1 MRRPRGH
8 EITWTFVAETSEV
21 ADRCLLFTDT
31 YGRLLQVVLA
41 FTALAVLYVKRKL
54 ETPMRP
60 LQVWVLDVGKQ
71 CVGAFLLHC
80 LSIVLSIVFVA
91 NAGHDDDECGIYFV
105 TYMLDT
111 TCGVLV
117 LIVVLRAMQWLAESC
132 RWRDLQESGF
142 YGDPPRLAVFAKQL
156 AAYSAAVL
164 VMKMLTALV
173 IFTYYDPLAAF
184 ATRLFSSFSQHRH
197 LELLLVMIIIPGCFN
212 AFQFWIVDSY
222 LKCDGSHWKYFSALG
237 ASDPHEKTRAPIVG
251 GGAPLTFTAS
261 ATHATAASLTTT
273 TYESTASASAFAA
286 PLSEP
291 KSERVVAPPR
301 PPSSASGRNGFV
313 L

>member
-1 MRRPRGH
+1 MQPRRH
-8 EITWTFVAETSEV
+8 EVTWTFVAETSEV
-21 ADRCLLFTDT
+21 ADRCLLFTDS

-80 LSIVLSIVFVA
+80 LSIILSIVFVA
-91 NAGHDDDECGIYFV
+91 SAGNNDDECGIYFV

-156 AAYSAAVL
+156 AAYSVAVL
-164 VMKMLTALV
+164 LMKMLTALV
-173 IFTYYDPLAAF
+173 ILAYYEPLAAF
-184 ATRLFSSFSQHRH
+184 ATRLFSSFTQHRH

-212 AFQFWIVDSY
+212 AFQFWLVDSY
-222 LKCDGSHWKYFSALG
+222 LKCDGSHWKYFSALD
-237 ASDPHEKTRAPIVG
+237 SEKTRAPIVA
-251 GGAPLTFTAS
+251 GGAPVLAGERPS
-261 ATHATAASLTTT
+261 IATTYDATA
-273 TYESTASASAFAA
+273 FALPA
-286 PLSEP
+286 PEP
-291 KSERVVAPPR
+291 KSQRVAPPPR